1 MRKLLID
8 LVWHHL
14 YELGV
19 FSLDGCIFEDLY
31 KHGKILPI
39 YERWLQ
45 EWVRIF
51 KSVGYLKQEN
61 NKVIVV
67 SQPEEN
73 MDELFIQWDQE
84 KNAWLKNH
92 HLRAQVVL
100 LDKII
105 HELPSVLI
113 GDKLSTEIIFP
124 NSSLELVEAVY
135 KNNPMADHFNQVLTD
150 KVIEYINC
158 RQDRES
164 SPNIR
169 ILEIGAGTGA
179 TTALLLKKLANNHDA
194 IQEYCY
200 TDVSNAFLNHAEK
213 LYGPDNPFL
222 TYKILNI
229 EEPINRDKFSVSGF
243 DVVIAANVLH
253 ATTNISETLRHT
265 KSLLMKNGLLFL
277 NEIAI
282 NSLFSH
288 MTFGLLEG
296 WWLYNDPEIRIPGC
310 PGLYGDAWKNTLE
323 SEGFRSIAF
332 PCANEQGVEQQ
343 IIIAESDGVFRL
355 PQENQ
360 VTASAATSPAM
371 DNDVN
376 TTREQQVG
384 ADKIEVELVEEL
396 STSLR
401 IDKEKIDVDEPLSS
415 YGLDSILAVNFTRSI
430 NEKLSIDMDITVMF
444 EYATIGQLSD
454 YIILNFQEKL
464 TDILKSEN
472 ISAEITP
479 NTETA
484 LAKDVDAVPITSLS
498 NAEAVQEEKKFSDSI
513 NNNEDIAI
521 VGINGRFPGADNLN
535 DFWTIIEKGEC
546 SITKIPQ
553 QRQDWQLYNSEALSE
568 IFNLNDKWGGFLDN
582 IHDFDPLFFDIAPAE
597 AVQMTPE
604 QRLILMCVW
613 NAIEDGGYTPKILS
627 QHPTGVFIAVGPSDY
642 HSVNFSPDSLDNAGL
657 LSSPSASAVPNRISY
672 HFNFQGPSEFC
683 DTTCSSSIV
692 ALHRALQS
700 IRHGEC
706 KQAIVGGV
714 NLISSPMG
722 FLNMDAVG
730 MLSHNGK
737 VCPFQDSADGT
748 VRSEGVGAMLVKPLH
763 QALADNDFIYAVV
776 KGSGV
781 AHGGKGL
788 SLTAPNIQGMKS
800 AIAQAYNKTTIDPNS
815 VSYIEAHGMA
825 STLAD
830 SAEITA
836 LKSSFA
842 STGDDAANYTD
853 RKTYISSIKPCI
865 GHAET
870 VSGMAAIFKVI
881 FAIQHKKIPSIP
893 GFEKLNTSISL
904 ADSPLTIANEN
915 IIWDA
920 FLDKQGESMP
930 RRASINS
937 FGVGGINAYMILE
950 EPPKAEH
957 SIPVNTNNQPQVN
970 TGEQIIVLSARA
982 KEQLTQRVHDLFQ
995 FIHSDITLDLE
1006 SIAYTLQI
1014 GRKHMEYR
1022 LALIVTTIDHLIS
1035 QLQDYID
1042 CNGIAPTLNYSDPD
1056 KRHCETDSG
1065 YQNSEEK
1072 LTIEKYIEEKKH
1084 SEILRCW
1091 LEGTDIN
1098 WSLLYV
1104 GRSVK
1109 KIPIPAYPFKKINCY
1124 HDSESIQNI
1133 GKQSKQE
1140 HLVNQQS
1147 SSTIKDTNSILD
1159 IIISGLGI
1167 SKEEINNHVPLQDYG
1182 LNSLLLTSILTKI
1195 HKANDLFDPSWLQPQ
1210 NSLEDIRNY
1219 LSTMHHQES
1228 DESNHVS
1235 DSIYPELQHLNT
1247 VTQGEPVFWI
1257 HGALGSVETFQSIA
1271 SNCERPFYAIQARG
1285 FMTDDSPI
1293 EGISEMAAYYIE
1305 IIQSI
1310 QQSGPY
1316 DLGGFCLGGI
1326 IAYEITRQL
1335 QLQGQEVKS
1344 LVMVDSPDNTAFES
1358 AADSTNIPLKN
1369 AALQVINMLLWVP
1382 NVIEHS
1388 KISANMIHQDELDI
1402 GLDDDQFINQ
1412 LALLAENHGLLMAHS
1427 NTVSFIKQNVAV
1439 QISYQLTEYVI
1450 QPLSDADG
1458 VTCYYF
1464 RNKEGLFFGDLAPY
1478 LQLPGDS
1485 FSLDHVNYWQDWQR
1499 EMKNFNMIDVDAGN
1513 HMTIMFDQKSVS
1525 KIINSCKKLY
1535 LNKTLIPCI

>member
-14 YELGV
+14 CKLDV
-19 FSLDGCIFEDLY
+19 ISLEGHNSNSLY
-31 KHGKILPI
+31 KNGNILPV

-45 EWVRIF
+45 EWFRIF

-67 SQPEEN
+67 SQPEKN
-73 MDELFIQWDQE
+73 MDELLIQWDQE
-84 KNAWLKNH
+84 KDVWLNNH

-105 HELPSVLI
+105 HKLPSVLI
-113 GDKLSTEIIFP
+113 GDKLSTEILFP

-150 KVIEYINC
+150 KVMEYINS
-158 RQDRES
+158 RQKVKN
-164 SPNIR
+164 SPKIR

-179 TTALLLKKLANNHDA
+179 TTALLLKKLANHHDL

-213 LYGPDNPFL
+213 LYGPENPFL

-229 EEPINRDKFSVSGF
+229 EEPINRDKFTVSGF
-243 DVVIAANVLH
+243 DIVIAANVLH

-310 PGLYGDAWKNTLE
+310 PGLYSEAWKNALE
-323 SEGFRSIAF
+323 SEGFRSVTF

-343 IIIAESDGVFRL
+343 IIIAESDGFYRL
-355 PQENQ
+355 PQVNQ
-360 VTASAATSPAM
+360 ITASAINTPDI
-371 DNDVN
+371 DNVVN
-376 TTREQQVG
+376 TDRDQQVG
-384 ADKIEVELVEEL
+384 ADKIEAVLVEEL

-401 IDKEKIDVDEPLSS
+401 IDKEKINVDEPLSS

-430 NEKLSIDMDITVMF
+430 NEKLEIDMDITVMF

-454 YIILNFQEKL
+454 YIVLNFQDNL
-464 TDILKSEN
+464 TDLLTSEDTPTEATP
-472 ISAEITP
+472 ISETELVDADTAPISSLM
-479 NTETA
+479 NTETGEGD
-484 LAKDVDAVPITSLS
+484 KD
-498 NAEAVQEEKKFSDSI
+498 FSDPI
-513 NNNEDIAI
+513 NNKDDIAI
-521 VGINGRFPGADNLN
+521 IGIYGRFPGADNLN
-535 DFWTIIEKGEC
+535 DFWTLIEKGE
-546 SITKIPQ
+546 STITRIPQ
-553 QRQDWQLYNSEALSE
+553 QRQDWQLYTNDALSE

-604 QRLILMCVW
+604 QRLILMSVW

-642 HSVNFSPDSLDNAGL
+642 HSINLSTDSIDNAGL
-657 LSSPSASAVPNRISY
+657 LSSPSASAVPNRVSY

-700 IRHGEC
+700 IRQGEC

-714 NLISSPMG
+714 NLIASPMG
-722 FLNMDAVG
+722 FLNMEAVG
-730 MLSHNGK
+730 MLSHNDK
-737 VCPFQDSADGT
+737 VHPFQDTADGT

-763 QALADNDFIYAVV
+763 QALADNDSIYAVV

-781 AHGGKGL
+781 AHGGKGV

-800 AIAQAYNKTTIDPNS
+800 AITQAYNSTAIDPNS
-815 VSYIEAHGMA
+815 ISYIEAHGMS

-836 LKSSFA
+836 LKSSFT
-842 STGDDAANYTD
+842 STGDHAAYDTD
-853 RKTYISSIKPCI
+853 RKTYISSLKPCI

-881 FAIQHKKIPSIP
+881 FAMKHKKIPSIP
-893 GFEKLNTSISL
+893 GFEKLNSSISL
-904 ADSPLTIANEN
+904 DDSPLTIANEN
-915 IIWDA
+915 ITWNEVRDEH
-920 FLDKQGESMP
+920 GELIP

-950 EPPKAEH
+950 ESPKAEY
-957 SIPVNTNNQPQVN
+957 SLSTNPNNESLVNIS
-970 TGEQIIVLSARA
+970 EHIIVLSARA
-982 KEQLTQRVHDLFQ
+982 KEQLIQRAYDLFQ
-995 FIHSDITLDLE
+995 FIQSDIALDLE
-1006 SIAYTLQI
+1006 SIAYTLQL

-1022 LALIVTTIDHLIS
+1022 LAFIVTSIEHLIS
-1035 QLQDYID
+1035 QLQDIID
-1042 CNGIAPTLNYSDPD
+1042 SDEIESALNYSEPEG
-1056 KRHCETDSG
+1056 R
-1065 YQNSEEK
+1065 YQKTGSSFQESEEK
-1072 LTIEKYIEEKKH
+1072 LTIEKHIKEKNL
-1084 SEILRCW
+1084 SEMLRCW
-1091 LEGTDIN
+1091 LQGKEIN
-1098 WSLLYV
+1098 WSMLYV

-1109 KIPIPAYPFKKINCY
+1109 KVAMPTYPFKKINCY
-1124 HDSESIQNI
+1124 HDFDTTQNTV
-1133 GKQSKQE
+1133 KKSKHE
-1140 HLVNQQS
+1140 HFVNQQS
-1147 SSTIKDTNSILD
+1147 SSAIKDTDSILD
-1159 IIISGLGI
+1159 IIISDLGI
-1167 SKEEINNHVPLQDYG
+1167 SEEEINKHVPLQDYG
-1182 LNSLLLTSILTKI
+1182 LNSLLLTSILAKI
-1195 HKANDLFDPSWLQPQ
+1195 HKINKLFDPSWLQAQ
-1210 NSLEDIRNY
+1210 YSLEDIRSS
-1219 LSTMHHQES
+1219 LSTMHYQKSH
-1228 DESNHVS
+1228 ESNHIS
-1235 DSIYPELQHLNT
+1235 DSNYPELLHLNT
-1247 VTQGEPVFWI
+1247 VSEGQPVFWI
-1257 HGALGSVETFQSIA
+1257 HGALGSVETFQSVA
-1271 SNCERPFYAIQARG
+1271 KDSEHPFYAIQARG

-1293 EGISEMAAYYIE
+1293 EGINKMAAYYIE
-1305 IIQSI
+1305 IIQTI
-1310 QQSGPY
+1310 QPSGPY
-1316 DLGGFCLGGI
+1316 DIGGFCLGGI
-1326 IAYEITRQL
+1326 IAYEMTRQL
-1335 QLQGQEVKS
+1335 QLQGQEVKT
-1344 LVMVDSPDNTAFES
+1344 LVMVDSPDNTAFKN
-1358 AADSTNIPLKN
+1358 AAESTNIPLKN
-1369 AALQVINMLLWVP
+1369 AALQVINMLLWAP

-1388 KISANMIHQDELDI
+1388 KISENMIHQDELDI
-1402 GLDDDQFINQ
+1402 SLDEDQFINQ
-1412 LALLAENHGLLMAHS
+1412 LADLAKKHGLLMSHS
-1427 NTVSFIKQNVAV
+1427 NIISFIRQNVAV
-1439 QISYQLTEYVI
+1439 QISYQLSEYVI
-1450 QPLSDADG
+1450 QPLSDTDG
-1458 VTCYYF
+1458 VNCYYF
-1464 RNKEGLFFGDLAPY
+1464 RNKGGLFFGDLAPY

-1499 EMKNFNMIDVDAGN
+1499 ELSNFNMIDVDADN
-1513 HMTIMFDQKSVS
+1513 HMTIMFDQKSIS
-1525 KIINSCKKLY
+1525 KIIYSCQKLY
-1535 LNKTLIPCI
+1535 SNQALMPCI